1 MSYRNIF
8 VHTEKGKQ
16 MAKKLDII
24 DVMFDVKNG
33 KLKAFIHNGLFLLE
47 DTISGERI
55 SLNEVTVPCK
65 ECKYYVWNPFGDG
78 CWVCTKHSK
87 YGFRPNDYCSYG
99 EKKEA

>member
-8 VHTEKGKQ
+8 VHTGKGKQ

-24 DVMFDVKNG
+24 DVMIAVKNG
-33 KLKAFIHNGLFLLE
+33 KLKAFIHNGFFLLE
-47 DTISGERI
+47 DTISGERV

-78 CWVCTKHSK
+78 CWICTKHAK